1 MDSVIFQY
9 FTDYTNADGSRGSIA
24 ISRVCPSL
32 ILCVCVF
39 VAAVYS
45 KGQKVKVRV
54 GLGL

>member
-9 FTDYTNADGSRGSIA
+9 FTDYTNADGCRGSIA